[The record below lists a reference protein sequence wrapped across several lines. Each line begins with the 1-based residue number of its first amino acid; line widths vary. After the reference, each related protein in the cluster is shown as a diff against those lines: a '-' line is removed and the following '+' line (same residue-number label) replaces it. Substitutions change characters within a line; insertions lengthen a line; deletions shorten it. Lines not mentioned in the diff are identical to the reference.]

1 MGSMTDTKTPGQ
13 RFVQLLNDGLAKGLA
28 WDSDELVVLTL
39 IEESADCA
47 ELLKT
52 LMAVELAKPDPS
64 AHRCCELAAEI
75 RQLRASIAKMAAS
88 LNPTAEPVKS
98 AQHVA
103 AANSRWSRAAG
114 RAPY

>member
-52 LMAVELAKPDPS
+52 LMAVELAKPGPVGAS
-64 AHRCCELAAEI
+64 V
-75 RQLRASIAKMAAS
+75 LRVGRRDT
-88 LNPTAEPVKS
+88 P
-98 AQHVA
+98 
-103 AANSRWSRAAG
+103 AAG
-114 RAPY
+114 VDRQDGRCT